1 MTAQMRERLIYQ
13 GREVSMCTE
22 PLNDYFALSGE
33 RPGFSAPHTA
43 LWRGYIGTW
52 KILDDRLYLIELAG
66 QLENGAEATL
76 ATLFPDYPDRVFA
89 HWYSGTLRVPEGKIT
104 EYVHAGYGSN
114 YERDRFIKIEKG
126 IVVDESVRHYGL
138 VSEGPEGFVVGAM
151 TDFSNGWDKYK

>member
-1 MTAQMRERLIYQ
+1 MTAQMGERLIYQ

-22 PLNDYFALSGE
+22 PLNDYFALGGE
-33 RPGFSAPHTA
+33 RPDFSAPHTA

-52 KILDDRLYLIELAG
+52 EILDDRLYLIELAG

-76 ATLFPDYPDRVFA
+76 ATLFSDYPQRVFA
-89 HWYSGTLRVPEGKIT
+89 HWYSGTLRVPEGKVI

-126 IVVDESVRHYGL
+126 IVVDKSVRHNGL
-138 VSEGPEGFVVGAM
+138 VNEGPEGFAVGAM
-151 TDFSNGWDKYK
+151 SDFSNAWDKYK